1 MDNEKITSQEILV
14 LNDDQG
20 NLYAIPRDAVEKYR
34 AAGEKKSY
42 LAAALGEVVT
52 GVEIGNHTAIQDS
65 SNPYQSSRLV
75 EAERDRQAHVRNAG
89 NGHDENTAS
98 GIPIGTP
105 ESRLRR
111 RTFIGRFITMLT
123 PQQKQLTPA

>member
-1 MDNEKITSQEILV
+1 MDNEKIISQEILV

-42 LAAALGEVVT
+42 LAAIVGENVAGSET
-52 GVEIGNHTAIQDS
+52 GNQYAMQDTS
-65 SNPYQSSRLV
+65 DAYQSSRLV
-75 EAERDRQAHVRNAG
+75 ETERDRQVHVGNAG
-89 NGHDENTAS
+89 IGHDENTAS